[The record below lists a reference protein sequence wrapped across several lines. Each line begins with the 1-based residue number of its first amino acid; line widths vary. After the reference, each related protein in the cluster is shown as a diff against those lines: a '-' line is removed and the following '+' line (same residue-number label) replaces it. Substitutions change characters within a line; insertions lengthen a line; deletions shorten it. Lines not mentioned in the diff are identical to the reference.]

1 MFTKLAKILSS
12 SKRNEQGFTL
22 IELLIVV
29 AIIAILA
36 AIAIPQFSAYRQRG
50 YNTASTSDLRTL
62 RTSSEAMMADFND
75 YGTSRTTATDVPP
88 QHTGQEATGTVY
100 LVAGATTSIP
110 GITVKLSPSVSAIVN
125 VDAGAAVTG
134 KNTLHN
140 IASVHSSG
148 SNYYGV
154 TSGGTGVYRKGI
166 TTAAPALLTTVT
178 LGTAAV
184 ETTDPPSVNL
194 LGGNWVSVQ

>member
-1 MFTKLAKILSS
+1 MFTKLAKILSPS
-12 SKRNEQGFTL
+12 LRKKEGFTL

-50 YNTASTSDLRTL
+50 YNTAATSDLRTL

-75 YGTSRTTATDVPP
+75 YGVSRIAADNPP
-88 QHTGQEATGTVY
+88 QHTGEEATSTVY

-110 GITVKLSPSVSAIVN
+110 GITVKLSPSVSAILN
-125 VDAGAAVTG
+125 TDACNATTV

-140 IASVHSSG
+140 IVTVHSAG
-148 SNYYGV
+148 SNYYGAV
-154 TSGGTGVYRKGI
+154 SDGTGVYRKGVT
-166 TTAAPALLTTVT
+166 TTAPAALSTVST
-178 LGTAAV
+178 
-184 ETTDPPSVNL
+184 SVATGL
-194 LGGNWVSVQ
+194 FADLAGGNWVSVQ

>member
-1 MFTKLAKILSS
+1 MFTKLAKILSPS
-12 SKRNEQGFTL
+12 LRKKEGFTL

-50 YNTASTSDLRTL
+50 YNTAATSDLRTL

-75 YGTSRTTATDVPP
+75 YGVSRIAADNPP
-88 QHTGQEATGTVY
+88 QHTGEEATSTVY

-110 GITVKLSPSVSAIVN
+110 GITVKLSPSVSAILN
-125 VDAGAAVTG
+125 TDAGNATTG

-140 IASVHSSG
+140 IVTVHSAG
-148 SNYYGV
+148 SNYYGAV
-154 TSGGTGVYRKGI
+154 SDGTGVYRKGVT
-166 TTAAPALLTTVT
+166 TTAPAALSTVST
-178 LGTAAV
+178 
-184 ETTDPPSVNL
+184 SVATGL
-194 LGGNWVSVQ
+194 FADLAGGNWVSVQ

>member
-1 MFTKLAKILSS
+1 MFTKLAKILSPS
-12 SKRNEQGFTL
+12 LRKKEGFTL

-50 YNTASTSDLRTL
+50 YNTAATSDLRTL

-75 YGTSRTTATDVPP
+75 YGVSRIAADNPP
-88 QHTGQEATGTVY
+88 QHTGEEATSTVY

-110 GITVKLSPSVSAIVN
+110 GITVKLSPSVSAILN
-125 VDAGAAVTG
+125 TDAGNATTG

-140 IASVHSSG
+140 IVTVHSTG
-148 SNYYGV
+148 SNYYGAV
-154 TSGGTGVYRKGI
+154 SDGTGVYRKGVT
-166 TTAAPALLTTVT
+166 TTAPAALSTVST
-178 LGTAAV
+178 
-184 ETTDPPSVNL
+184 SVATGL
-194 LGGNWVSVQ
+194 FADLAGGNWVSVQ

>member
-12 SKRNEQGFTL
+12 SKRKEQGFTL

-75 YGTSRTTATDVPP
+75 YGVSQTTATNPP
-88 QHTGQEATGTVY
+88 QHTGAEATATLY

-125 VDAGAAVTG
+125 TDAGNATTG
-134 KNTLHN
+134 KNTMHN
-140 IASVHSSG
+140 IAAVHSAG
-148 SNYYGV
+148 SNYYGAV
-154 TSGGTGVYRKGI
+154 SDGTGVYRKGI
-166 TTAAPALLTTVT
+166 TTAAPAALGTVT
-178 LGTAAV
+178 ASTATGLFA
-184 ETTDPPSVNL
+184 DL
-194 LGGNWVSVQ
+194 IGGNWVSVQ